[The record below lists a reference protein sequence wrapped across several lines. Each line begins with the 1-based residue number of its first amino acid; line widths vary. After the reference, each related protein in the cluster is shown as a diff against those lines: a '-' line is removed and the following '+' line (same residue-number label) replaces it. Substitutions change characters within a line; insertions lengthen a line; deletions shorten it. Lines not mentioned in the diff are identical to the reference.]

1 MRRSGA
7 FRRRPSATAAVPE
20 GIASAD
26 ISDGSATRVGGSST
40 PLGVAAAH
48 AGKADAPGARA
59 GAGRRTDRGPTEYCI
74 AKGLASSERYQPQAF
89 PVLGYASMDPELG
102 DSGKDFRGQAEKM
115 ASECERRGLSLL
127 DVVRERVPK
136 RDRALTRP
144 GFAYALQQLSS
155 GQAKGLV
162 VADLSRLTRSVAQL
176 GPVLAWLSRSDARLI
191 AVAEGIDT
199 AEPAGRL
206 VARTLIEVSRW
217 ESQRL
222 AERTRKG
229 MRVAR
234 RKGPPTVA
242 DDPELKDRIARMR
255 ADGMT
260 LQQIADQ
267 LNREGVPTVRNG
279 AKWRPSSVQT
289 AAGYR
294 RPLAWERLDPSPRAD
309 AGGRRRK
316 AARSREPA

>member
-1 MRRSGA
+1 MRRSGELRP
-7 FRRRPSATAAVPE
+7 RRSATAAVSE
-20 GIASAD
+20 GTRSPDASA
-26 ISDGSATRVGGSST
+26 GSAARGGGSSAA
-40 PLGVAAAH
+40 LGAAAAP
-48 AGKADAPGARA
+48 AGKAAER
-59 GAGRRTDRGPTEYCI
+59 
-74 AKGLASSERYQPQAF
+74 LASRGRYQPQAV
-89 PVLGYASMDPELG
+89 PVLGYASMDPQPG
-102 DSGKDFRGQAEKM
+102 GPRSDFRGQAEKI

-127 DVVRERVPK
+127 DVVRERVPQ
-136 RDRALTRP
+136 RERALTRP
-144 GFAYALQQLSS
+144 GLAYALQQLSS

-162 VADLSRLTRSVAQL
+162 VADLSRLTRSVPQL
-176 GPVLAWLSRSDARLI
+176 GPVLAWFSRSGARLI
-191 AVAEGIDT
+191 AVAEGMDT

-206 VARTLIEVSRW
+206 VVRTLMEVSRW

-234 RKGPPTVA
+234 RKGPPCVA
-242 DDPELKDRIARMR
+242 DDPELKERIARMR

-260 LQQIADQ
+260 LQQIADR

-294 RPLAWERLDPSPRAD
+294 RPRAGQRLDPLPRD
-309 AGGRRRK
+309 DVGGL
-316 AARSREPA
+316 AS

>member
-1 MRRSGA
+1 MRWSRTL
-7 FRRRPSATAAVPE
+7 RRRMSATAAVPE
-20 GIASAD
+20 GVRGAA
-26 ISDGSATRVGGSST
+26 ISDGSATRVGGLST
-40 PLGVAAAH
+40 PLGVAAAQ
-48 AGKADAPGARA
+48 GDKADALGARA
-59 GAGRRTDRGPTEYCI
+59 GAGRRTERGATEYCT
-74 AKGLASSERYQPQAF
+74 AKGLASTERYQPQAF
-89 PVLGYASMDPELG
+89 PVLGYASMDPQPG
-102 DSGKDFRGQAEKM
+102 DPGKDFRGQAEKI

-127 DVVRERVPK
+127 DVVRERVPQ

-144 GFAYALQQLSS
+144 GLAYALRQLSS

-162 VADLSRLTRSVAQL
+162 VADLSRLARSVPQL

-199 AEPAGRL
+199 AESAGRL

-229 MRVAR
+229 MHVAR

-242 DDPELKDRIARMR
+242 DDPELKNRIARMR

-279 AKWRPSSVQT
+279 AMWRPSSVQT
-289 AAGYR
+289 AAG
-294 RPLAWERLDPSPRAD
+294 
-309 AGGRRRK
+309 
-316 AARSREPA
+316 